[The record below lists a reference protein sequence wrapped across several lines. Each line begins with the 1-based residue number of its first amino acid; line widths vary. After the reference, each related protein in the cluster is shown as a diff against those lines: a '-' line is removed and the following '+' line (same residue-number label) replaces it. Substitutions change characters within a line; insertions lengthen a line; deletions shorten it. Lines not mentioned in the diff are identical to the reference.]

1 MSTDERKRILDLLD
15 AGVIT
20 PDQATN
26 LLGALAAAQQVH
38 QRAHEVRASASGAT
52 TSATGATSADTSAQ
66 PRTGAKPP
74 PLPVAA
80 PPKPRPPARL
90 LRITVDA
97 RENGNDAAKVRVNVP
112 LQLARFASR
121 FLPQEARAEFDG
133 HQIDLGAL
141 LEAMGDEVPE
151 GRLVD
156 VDARSDDGT
165 KSARIVVEVV

>member
-1 MSTDERKRILDLLD
+1 MSHDERRRILDLLD
-15 AGVIT
+15 AGVVT
-20 PDQATN
+20 AEQATK
-26 LLGALAAAQQVH
+26 LLEALAAAQV
-38 QRAHEVRASASGAT
+38 AAGGGT
-52 TSATGATSADTSAQ
+52 AQ
-66 PRTGAKPP
+66 PPGAGRAGGDEWQGPKPP

-97 RENGNDAAKVRVNVP
+97 HENGNDAAKVRVNVP

-141 LEAMGDEVPE
+141 LESMGDEVPE

-156 VDARSDDGT
+156 VDARAEDGS
-165 KSARIVVEVV
+165 KGARIVVEVV